1 MKRVPDPRH
10 RPTFDLPTLSIIG
23 GRFLYAAATAVVGCL
38 VFARVPTGPVGH
50 ARAAAAPTGARLS
63 FAECQVSAAVDIFG
77 HIRER
82 RQVGRGYQM
91 WVECGSPTHV
101 GCTHILPTFS
111 VGKCSNNGRH
121 DLSSPHLPQR
131 HSSDLCASNTFQ
143 LTSTPPPQAP
153 SPLSPWGDAPAD
165 HMTRRRSMEMGYSGH
180 SPSFWMEGRRQLRAW
195 GGGGGDGIGGGMVPV
210 DKGSL
215 YGAR

>member
-1 MKRVPDPRH
+1 V
-10 RPTFDLPTLSIIG
+10 T
-23 GRFLYAAATAVVGCL
+23 RFCHVCIFELGEDVVGCALREIHRWSL
-38 VFARVPTGPVGH
+38 VSTKHSQNLSTRGGYLLLYGCYNGRLMRTQGALSAQRALRGALCTSAPKIGAHSTSLLSVTHRPIRGLCWVGVGETS
-50 ARAAAAPTGARLS
+50 P
-63 FAECQVSAAVDIFG
+63 DN
-77 HIRER
+77 RER

-143 LTSTPPPQAP
+143 LTSTPPP
-153 SPLSPWGDAPAD
+153 
-165 HMTRRRSMEMGYSGH
+165 
-180 SPSFWMEGRRQLRAW
+180 
-195 GGGGGDGIGGGMVPV
+195 
-210 DKGSL
+210 
-215 YGAR
+215 